1 MIDYRGRVALVTGG
15 ASGIGR
21 ALAEALA
28 ARGARLVIA
37 DRDEAGAARV
47 AEALGGAAIGCDLS
61 DPDAPKRLLDA
72 VCADHGLPTL
82 ICSNAGLGRNRRML
96 KEDFGAEAWSLFQ
109 LNLFAGLKLAQ
120 HYVTACEG
128 AGVRGRMMLTCS
140 ENSLSVPDA
149 VKTFGLG
156 LYGATKH
163 GLLIALEWLHN
174 ESVAADKP
182 IDLHAL
188 CPGGVLTP
196 PIAAKLPDPSA
207 APPGFH
213 LITPERCAE
222 LAVAGMD
229 AGLFYIP
236 THPHIADD
244 MRVRSEGITDAL
256 RTLGL
261 A

>member
-1 MIDYRGRVALVTGG
+1 MIDYQCKVALVTGG

-28 ARGARLVIA
+28 VRGARLVVA
-37 DRDEAGAARV
+37 DRDAAGAAKV
-47 AEALGGAAIGCDLS
+47 AEALGGAAIMCDLS
-61 DPDAPKRLLDA
+61 DPDAPRQLLDR
-72 VCADHGLPTL
+72 VCADHGVPALV
-82 ICSNAGLGRNRRML
+82 CSNAGLGRNRRML
-96 KEDFGAEAWSLFQ
+96 KEDFGDEAWRLFQ
-109 LNLFAGLKLAQ
+109 LNLFAGLRLAQ
-120 HYVTACEG
+120 LYIAACEE
-128 AGVRGRMMLTCS
+128 AGSRGRMMLTCS

-149 VKTFGLG
+149 VKSFGLG

-163 GLLIALEWLHN
+163 GLLIALEWLRN
-174 ESVAADKP
+174 ETAAADKP

-196 PIAAKLPDPSA
+196 PIAAQLPDPSA

-213 LITPERCAE
+213 LISPERCAA
-222 LAVAGMD
+222 LALAGMD

-244 MRVRSEGITDAL
+244 MQVRSAGIADAL

-261 A
+261 G

>member
-1 MIDYRGRVALVTGG
+1 MIDYQGRLALVTGA
-15 ASGIGR
+15 ASGIGK

-37 DRDEAGAARV
+37 DRDEAGAAAV
-47 AEALGGAAIGCDLS
+47 AAALGGAAIGCDLS
-61 DPDAPKRLLDA
+61 DLTAPEQLL
-72 VCADHGLPTL
+72 ADVVTTHGVPAL

-96 KEDFGAEAWSLFQ
+96 KEEFGTEAWSLFQ
-109 LNLFAGLKLAQ
+109 LNLFSGLRLAQ
-120 HYVTACEG
+120 VYVAACEE
-128 AGVRGRMMLTCS
+128 AGIRGRMMLTCS

-163 GLLIALEWLHN
+163 GLLIALEWLRN
-174 ESVAADKP
+174 EAAAAGKP

-196 PIAAKLPDPSA
+196 PIAAQLPDPSA

-213 LITPERCAE
+213 LIAPERCAE
-222 LAVAGMD
+222 LALAGMD

-244 MRVRSEGITDAL
+244 MRVRSNGIEAAL